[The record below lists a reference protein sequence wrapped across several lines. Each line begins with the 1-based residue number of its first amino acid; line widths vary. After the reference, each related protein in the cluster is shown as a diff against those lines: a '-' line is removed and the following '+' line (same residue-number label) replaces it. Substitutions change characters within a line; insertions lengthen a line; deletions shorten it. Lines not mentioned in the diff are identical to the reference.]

1 MRDAFVA
8 IDAGFA
14 FFDGDGVAFAGAL
27 FLDGEVHVLEV
38 VTVAAFAVVG
48 FLHAAPFI
56 LGQL

>member
-14 FFDGDGVAFAGAL
+14 FFDGDGVSFAGAL
-27 FLDGEVHVLEV
+27 FLNGEIHVLE
-38 VTVAAFAVVG
+38 VAAFAVVG